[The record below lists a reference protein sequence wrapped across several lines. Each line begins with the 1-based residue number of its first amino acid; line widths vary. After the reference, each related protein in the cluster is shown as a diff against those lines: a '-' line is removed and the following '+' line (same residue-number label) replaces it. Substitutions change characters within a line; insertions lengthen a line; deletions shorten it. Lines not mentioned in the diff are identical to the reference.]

1 MSEQII
7 ETIED
12 YALSTKLSKKGT
24 IQKVG
29 VIGCGTMGQEIT
41 RLISQGGMEVVFLD
55 VSEEKVKEIY
65 HLIELQLD
73 EEINRWGLTQSD
85 KKAILSRISGTVN
98 YSDIKDCDLIIES
111 VNTKKSTSNLEVRK
125 EVFRKIEEVVSS
137 ECIMCSNNSTLMI
150 SEIAALLKEPERAIG
165 LHFMS
170 PAHSTKI
177 VEVVK
182 GIETSQKTYETT
194 CKFAKMLEKKVIT
207 INESPGHISTRL
219 IVAII
224 NEACELLMEGVAS
237 VESIDKTMK
246 MGYSMQYGPFELA
259 DRIGLDK
266 VVKWMD
272 NLYQEYG
279 MMKFKAS
286 PVIKRLVRANYH
298 GKKGGKGFYKYENGK
313 ISAETIISTEF
324 KMQ

>member
-1 MSEQII
+1 MTDSNI
-7 ETIED
+7 EHLDD
-12 YALSTKLSKKGT
+12 YALAKKITQKGT
-24 IQKVG
+24 IQKVA

-55 VSEEKVKEIY
+55 LTEEKVKEIY
-65 HLIELQLD
+65 GLIQLQLD
-73 EEINRWGLTQSD
+73 EDINRWGLTKSD
-85 KKAILSRISGTVN
+85 KNAILSRITGTIH
-98 YSDIKDCDLIIES
+98 YSDIKDCDFVIETLNS
-111 VNTKKSTSNLEVRK
+111 KKAGTNLEVRK
-125 EVFRKIEEVVSS
+125 EVFMKVEEVVSP
-137 ECIMCSNNSTLMI
+137 ETIITSNNSTLMI
-150 SEIAALLKEPERAIG
+150 SEIAAVLKYPERAIG

-170 PAHSTKI
+170 PAHHSKI

-182 GIETSQKTYETT
+182 GIETSQNTYEIT
-194 CKFAKMLEKKVIT
+194 CRFAKMLEKKVIT

-219 IVAII
+219 IVALI

-237 VESIDKTMK
+237 VSSIDKTLK
-246 MGYSMQYGPFELA
+246 MGYGMQYGPFELA

-298 GKKGGKGFYKYENGK
+298 GKKGSRGFYKYENGK
-313 ISAETIISTEF
+313 IIGETIISTEF